1 MALFKRNRNKI
12 KKTREDIIVDTVVT
26 VILAAFS
33 VICFY
38 PLWYVLVAS
47 VSTGT
52 HVVKNPGLLLWPD
65 GIHTNAFELAFSHP
79 LLMGA
84 LWNSIKILLM
94 SLPINIV
101 MTLMCGYFM
110 ASTRMKFKK
119 IVITLLMITMYFSGG
134 LIPAYL
140 NIRDLGL
147 YNSHWALVLPGAL
160 SVYNAII
167 CKTAIEGVPS
177 SLSESAYI
185 DGANDIQV
193 LFRIIMPLIKPT
205 LAVLILY
212 YGVAHWNSWFA
223 ASIYLDEDEL
233 LPMQNIL
240 RSILDA
246 TQSAGQVGADGVGGL
261 GGDGGDAFA
270 EAVKYAAIVITTVPI
285 LCAYPFLQKHFAKGV
300 MIGAVK
306 G

>member
-1 MALFKRNRNKI
+1 MFKFKKNGNKI
-12 KKTREDIIVDTVVT
+12 RKTREDYIIDSIVT

-33 VICFY
+33 LICFY

-47 VSTGT
+47 VSSGS
-52 HVVKNPGLLLWPD
+52 HVVKNPGLLLLPD
-65 GIHTNAFELAFSHP
+65 GIHTDAYTLAFAHP

-101 MTLMCGYFM
+101 MTMMCGYFM

-119 IVITLLMITMYFSGG
+119 LVITLLMITMYFHGG
-134 LIPAYL
+134 LIPSYL
-140 NIRDLGL
+140 NIKDLGL
-147 YNSHWALVLPGAL
+147 YDTHWSLVLPGAL

-167 CKTAIEGVPS
+167 CKTAIENVPS

-205 LAVLILY
+205 LAVLVLY

-223 ASIYLDEDEL
+223 ASIYLTENEMM
-233 LPMQNIL
+233 PMQNIL
-240 RSILDA
+240 RSVLDA

-261 GGDGGDAFA
+261 GGEGGDAFA
-270 EAVKYAAIVITTVPI
+270 EAVKYAAIVIATVPI

-300 MIGAVK
+300 MVGAVK

>member
-1 MALFKRNRNKI
+1 MFKKKNPNKI
-12 KKTREDIIVDTVVT
+12 RKTREDYIIDSIVT
-26 VILAAFS
+26 VILASFS
-33 VICFY
+33 LICFY

-47 VSTGT
+47 VSTGS
-52 HVVKNPGLLLWPD
+52 HVVKNPGLLLVPD
-65 GIHTNAFELAFSHP
+65 GIHLQAFELAFSHP

-101 MTLMCGYFM
+101 MTMMCGYFM
-110 ASTRMKFKK
+110 ASTKMKFKR
-119 IVITLLMITMYFSGG
+119 IVVTLLMITMYFSGG

-140 NIRDLGL
+140 NIKDLGL
-147 YNSHWALVLPGAL
+147 FNTHWALVLPGAL
-160 SVYNAII
+160 SVYNSII
-167 CKTAIEGVPS
+167 CKTAIENVPS

-212 YGVAHWNSWFA
+212 YGVAHWNAWFT
-223 ASIYLDEDEL
+223 ASIYLDKNEL

-240 RSILDA
+240 RSVLDA
-246 TQSAGQVGADGVGGL
+246 TQSAGQVSSDGGVGL
-261 GGDGGDAFA
+261 GSDAFA